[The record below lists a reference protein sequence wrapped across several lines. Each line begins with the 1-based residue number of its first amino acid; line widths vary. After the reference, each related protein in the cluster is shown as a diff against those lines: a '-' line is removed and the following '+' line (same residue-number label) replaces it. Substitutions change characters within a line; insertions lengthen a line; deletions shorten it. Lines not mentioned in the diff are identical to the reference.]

1 MKRIESL
8 ERDLA
13 QETQLL
19 TEHLLQPLQWE
30 SVVQATDWQFPLLQT
45 CLFPQSEL
53 ELQESSA
60 APVVSG
66 MISLVSGVL
75 IVGSGS
81 VALFFV
87 SWNGPTFAFMVV
99 LPDSLFERSSI
110 YTSIS

>member
-1 MKRIESL
+1 M
-8 ERDLA
+8 
-13 QETQLL
+13 
-19 TEHLLQPLQWE
+19 
-30 SVVQATDWQFPLLQT
+30 QATDWQFPLLQT

-87 SWNGPTFAFMVV
+87 S
-99 LPDSLFERSSI
+99 
-110 YTSIS
+110 